1 MVFNT
6 LTAFII
12 SALVYRGG
20 LWLGLG

>member
-1 MVFNT
+1 MAFNS

>member
-6 LTAFII
+6 LTAFIV